1 MMKNNIKQ
9 PVIIILSV
17 IVMLFIISSTQLPN
31 ITFITQQKKVDILDD
46 IRLTTPNKNK
56 KNTAVVNTTQST
68 KQPFDSTIFIDY
80 GSNQTDALRTFLAK
94 LSTAKTDHKKVRIA
108 YFGDSFIE
116 SDNIT
121 DELRRKLQ
129 ALYGG
134 NGIGFLPIQSV
145 VASQY
150 RSIKFFTAGSWVDYN
165 FRSNPYKLP
174 LGLTGHIFY
183 TSGNA
188 TTEFTVKNE
197 ALFNDIKLY
206 TGMSNKPTSK
216 VYVTKDGREE
226 YAIINN
232 NSLVNE
238 TIINNNIPIKDIRI
252 ASADVNLPVYGVS
265 IESSEGVFID
275 NYSFRGNNSVLTN
288 QLSKDIMQA
297 FNQYLQYD
305 LIILHYGLNAVEH
318 DKEKFIWFENSMNKL
333 IETVKKGFANTPILL
348 ISTSDFAYKYNGKY
362 SSEYAVPFMVAT
374 QQKIAAKNKVSFW
387 DLYSTMGGENTMV
400 NWVEGDTVLAY
411 RDYIHVNEKGAKRIA
426 NLLFTKLMASKKFY
440 EQYAKN

>member
-9 PVIIILSV
+9 PVTLILSV
-17 IVMLFIISSTQLPN
+17 IVILFVISNIQLPE
-31 ITFITQQKKVDILDD
+31 IKFITQQKKVDILDD
-46 IRLTTPNKNK
+46 IRLTTPQNNK
-56 KNTAVVNTTQST
+56 KNSSIVNITPTTT
-68 KQPFDSTIFIDY
+68 QPFDSTIFIDY
-80 GSNQTDALRTFLAK
+80 GNNQTDALRTFFAK
-94 LSTAKTDHKKVRIA
+94 LSTTKTDHKKVRIA

-121 DELRRKLQ
+121 DELRKKLQ

-145 VASQY
+145 VAAQY
-150 RSIKFFTAGSWVDYN
+150 RNIKFFTAGNWVDYN

-174 LGLTGHIFY
+174 LGLSGHIFY

-188 TTEFTVKNE
+188 TTEFAVKNE
-197 ALFNDIKLY
+197 TFFNDVKLY
-206 TGMSNKPTSK
+206 TGMSNTPTSK
-216 VYVTKDGREE
+216 VYIAKDGREE
-226 YAIINN
+226 FMNINN
-232 NSLVNE
+232 TSLVNE
-238 TIINNNIPIKDIRI
+238 TTINANNPIKDIRI
-252 ASADVNLPVYGVS
+252 ASADGNLPVYGIS
-265 IESSEGVFID
+265 IESNEGIFID

-288 QLSKDIMQA
+288 QLSKNIMQA

-318 DKEKFIWFENSMNKL
+318 DKEKFTWFENSMNKL
-333 IETVKKGFANTPILL
+333 IETVKKGFVNTPILL
-348 ISTSDFAYKYNGKY
+348 ISTSDFAYRYNGKY

-374 QQKIAAKNKVSFW
+374 QQKIASKNKIAFW
-387 DLYSTMGGENTMV
+387 DLYNTMGGENTMV

-411 RDYIHVNEKGAKRIA
+411 KDYMHVNEKGAKRIA

-440 EQYAKN
+440 EQYAQN